1 MAQDSGNVCRA
12 DTGNEETGAMHSCKG
27 TNGTAHGYAMLERFF
42 TFSTT
47 EPSFRASN
55 CCNMIHTM

>member
-1 MAQDSGNVCRA
+1 
-12 DTGNEETGAMHSCKG
+12 MHSCKG